1 MFYIKTKCPLQLP
14 KTNKKTIMFSLV
26 FTNNTADCV
35 VCVVVGL
42 KSAVFQLND
51 GWVTSIETK
60 III

>member
-1 MFYIKTKCPLQLP
+1 MLYIKTKCPLQLP
-14 KTNKKTIMFSLV
+14 KNNKKTIMISLV

-35 VCVVVGL
+35 VVGL
-42 KSAVFQLND
+42 QSAVFQFND